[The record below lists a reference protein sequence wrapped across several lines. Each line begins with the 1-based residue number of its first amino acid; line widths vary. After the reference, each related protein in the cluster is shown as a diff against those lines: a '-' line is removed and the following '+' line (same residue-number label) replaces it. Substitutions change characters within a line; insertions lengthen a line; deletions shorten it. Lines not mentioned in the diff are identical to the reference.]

1 MEIRYERTCTLCGRA
16 YKYCN
21 SCSKDKL
28 KPVWYNLF
36 DRENCKD
43 IFQAL
48 NDYNFELIT
57 KEEAAQRL
65 NQCDL
70 SEVDKLSENY
80 RQEIADVLDIKN
92 DNVNKTEAKT
102 HGVVKKENK

>member
-1 MEIRYERTCTLCGRA
+1 MGKRYERTCVLCKKE

-28 KPVWYNLF
+28 KPVWYDLF
-36 DRENCKD
+36 DCENCKN

-57 KEEAAQRL
+57 KEEAAEIL
-65 NQCDL
+65 KQCDL
-70 SEVDKLSENY
+70 SEVDKLGENY
-80 RQEIADVLDIKN
+80 RQEIADVLDIKK
-92 DNVNKTEAKT
+92 DNAGKAKAKS
-102 HGVVKKENK
+102 HEGVTIENE